1 MTAEE
6 ASVTGVT
13 ESVTVRQPSRSPS
26 RTVTPSTNM
35 LVRPSRHP
43 SRTVTPQVTVTNPL
57 SHKEGFVRDGSTR
70 CSGSANNDGFHCHND
85 GLHCLHPGHHRVD
98 ACVVEAMHTR
108 SPSAALT
115 PLVVVPT
122 LVLNRSA
129 DGEHAGQWGCPES
142 LSAACQRATRLVSR

>member
-35 LVRPSRHP
+35 LVSPSRSP

-57 SHKEGFVRDGSTR
+57 SHKEGFVRDGSTH
-70 CSGSANNDGFHCHND
+70 CSGSQSTMVSMVCIPVIAE
-85 GLHCLHPGHHRVD
+85 LMR
-98 ACVVEAMHTR
+98 
-108 SPSAALT
+108 AL
-115 PLVVVPT
+115 
-122 LVLNRSA
+122 
-129 DGEHAGQWGCPES
+129 
-142 LSAACQRATRLVSR
+142 